1 MSGFSS
7 VAVLICYVSAAAMM
21 LSLFIPQKRTRKI
34 LSFVLG
40 LFILVAVGNGIRGL
54 SFELPALSVVASDQ
68 QPILYNEEYEKVIIQ
83 KTADRLVLSIDSLLK
98 DEGIVAED
106 IRLSL
111 KKSADN
117 SISADRVV
125 IYISDAY
132 RDRVEEIERI
142 VVGNLSKEPE
152 VYVTS
157 SEAR

>member
-7 VAVLICYVSAAAMM
+7 VAVLICYVSAAATM

-54 SFELPALSVVASDQ
+54 SFELPDLSIAAVDLQ
-68 QPILYNEEYEKVIIQ
+68 QSSYEDEYENVIIQ